1 MNPVVI
7 TLLIIALVVI
17 GALVALYFIGK
28 TGEKASRVRSSNE
41 SSFSNSFN
49 SCYR

>member
-17 GALVALYFIGK
+17 GALVALYFVGK
-28 TGEKASRVRSSNE
+28 NWRKGKSSQKLK
-41 SSFSNSFN
+41 
-49 SCYR
+49 